1 MSTSEIYKAEIAK
14 YLNASPHQIFLFWKG
29 RIGLYAILK
38 SMGIQQGDEVIL
50 PAFTCVV
57 VPNAIIYLGAKPVY
71 VDIDENTLNTRLD
84 LIKEKISHA
93 TKCIII
99 QNTFGLSSEVEE
111 IVSYAKE
118 KRIQTIEDCTHGFGG
133 TYNGKPNGSYCDA
146 AFYSTQWNKPYS
158 TGIGGFALIHNEKL
172 LKGMMEVE
180 NELSPP
186 SKKQKWMLGS
196 LIKIKKYMLHDS
208 TYWPMLRIYRRL
220 SKSGRV
226 VGSSTGLE
234 ITSAKMPNDYL
245 TASSS
250 IQERVG
256 TKALKQIQSLVESRR
271 INGFT
276 YNQYLKK
283 ENKFHYIEKDVSN
296 HSFLKYPIFVKNREE
311 FMLKAEKS
319 KIRLG
324 DWFVS
329 PIHPVLENFEKWHLN
344 LDDYPVAY
352 RLSQSILNLHTEEE
366 HPNKLVAFLENNIDD
381 LIDVV

>member
-1 MSTSEIYKAEIAK
+1 MNTSEKYKAEIAK
-14 YLNASPHQIFLFWKG
+14 HLNASPHQIFLYWKG

-38 SMGIQQGDEVIL
+38 SMGIQEGDEVIL

-57 VPNAIIYLGAKPVY
+57 VPNAIIYLGAKPIY
-71 VDIDENTLNTRLD
+71 VDIDETTLNTRLD
-84 LIKEKISHA
+84 LIQEKVSQS

-118 KRIQTIEDCTHGFGG
+118 KGIQTIEDCTHGFGG

-158 TGIGGFALIHNEKL
+158 TGIGGFTLIHNEKL
-172 LKGMMEVE
+172 LKGMQEVE

-208 TYWPMLRIYRRL
+208 TYWPMLRIYRKL
-220 SKSGRV
+220 SKSGKV

-256 TKALKQIQSLVESRR
+256 TKALKQIRSLVETRR

-276 YNQYLKK
+276 YNQFLKK
-283 ENKFHYIEKDVSN
+283 ENKFHYIEKGVSN

-329 PIHPVLENFEKWHLN
+329 PIHPVLSNFEEWGMDPAN
-344 LDDYPVAY
+344 YPVANKC
-352 RLSQSILNLHTEEE
+352 SQHIVNLPTEAIKMQRILKFLKNNLEE
-366 HPNKLVAFLENNIDD
+366 LQ
-381 LIDVV
+381 

>member
-1 MSTSEIYKAEIAK
+1 MNTSEKYKAEIAK
-14 YLNASPHQIFLFWKG
+14 YLDASPHQIFLYWKG
-29 RIGLYAILK
+29 RIGLYSILK
-38 SMGIQQGDEVIL
+38 SMGIQEGDEVIL

-57 VPNAIIYLGAKPVY
+57 VPNAIIYLGAKPIY
-71 VDIDENTLNTRLD
+71 VDIDETTLNTRLD
-84 LIKEKISHA
+84 LIQEKVSQS

-118 KRIQTIEDCTHGFGG
+118 KGIQTIEDCTHGFGG

-158 TGIGGFALIHNEKL
+158 TGIGGFTLIHNEKL
-172 LKGMMEVE
+172 LKGMQEVE
-180 NELSPP
+180 NKLSPP

-208 TYWPMLRIYRRL
+208 TYWPMLRIYRKL
-220 SKSGRV
+220 SKSGKV

-256 TKALKQIQSLVESRR
+256 TKALKQIRSLVETRR

-276 YNQYLKK
+276 YNQFLKK
-283 ENKFHYIEKDVSN
+283 ENKFHYIEKNVSN

-329 PIHPVLENFEKWHLN
+329 PIHPVLSNFEEWGMDPAN
-344 LDDYPVAY
+344 YPVANKC
-352 RLSQSILNLHTEEE
+352 SQHIVNLPTESIKMQRILKFLKNNLEE
-366 HPNKLVAFLENNIDD
+366 LQ
-381 LIDVV
+381 